1 VPANRVLDVHALRHS
16 FSTLLSRGGVAPR
29 TAQAAMRHSSID
41 LTMNVYTDPRQ
52 IDVQAALLQ
61 LPGLPLSDTLEIVP
75 GVDEAET
82 NGDQS
87 TARKFAPGFAPT
99 TDNRCPLA
107 STDDQ
112 GRGELL
118 AWLDAGLFDV
128 KPDEG
133 AKNEPLQA
141 FSSGPI
147 QRGRRDSNP
156 QPPDR
161 QSGTLTN

>member
-1 VPANRVLDVHALRHS
+1 MPENRVLDVHALRHS

-29 TAQAAMRHSSID
+29 TAQAVMRHSSID

-87 TARKFAPGFAPT
+87 ITASR
-99 TDNRCPLA
+99 NR
-107 STDDQ
+107 
-112 GRGELL
+112 
-118 AWLDAGLFDV
+118 
-128 KPDEG
+128 
-133 AKNEPLQA
+133 
-141 FSSGPI
+141 
-147 QRGRRDSNP
+147 
-156 QPPDR
+156 
-161 QSGTLTN
+161 